1 MPEFARE
8 AALAVVELA
17 VGHDPDG
24 HSAAQVEV
32 EQVFVVLGFAARVLR
47 IAAGP
52 RVVFEQH
59 ADADAVFEQ
68 VAQRLFARGEV
79 FVAAARVGVHAP
91 RDADP
96 QPEDFTPVDTAGGD
110 EAFDVGADFLET
122 LRAVEQL
129 ERGVEL
135 LLDDVILQVGN
146 QVGHVVAPDIDPCE
160 IDGRIGQ
167 SEDVGTPSA
176 RGFDLAQVA
185 DDSFVNKFLHE
196 FGDRGYADVQLPGQL
211 REGTLAVERHV
222 GDDIALDEAV
232 FVRNALEYFVL
243 VSVEKFG

>member
-1 MPEFARE
+1 MP
-8 AALAVVELA
+8 
-17 VGHDPDG
+17 
-24 HSAAQVEV
+24 
-32 EQVFVVLGFAARVLR
+32 
-47 IAAGP
+47 
-52 RVVFEQH
+52 
-59 ADADAVFEQ
+59 VFEQ

-167 SEDVGTPSA
+167 SEDVGRRPP
-176 RGFDLAQVA
+176 GFRPCPGR
-185 DDSFVNKFLHE
+185 DDVSSTSSCTSLVI
-196 FGDRGYADVQLPGQL
+196 V
-211 REGTLAVERHV
+211 GTLMCSS
-222 GDDIALDEAV
+222 
-232 FVRNALEYFVL
+232 L
-243 VSVEKFG
+243 VSSERVHSPLSAMWAMILRLMRLFCAKCP